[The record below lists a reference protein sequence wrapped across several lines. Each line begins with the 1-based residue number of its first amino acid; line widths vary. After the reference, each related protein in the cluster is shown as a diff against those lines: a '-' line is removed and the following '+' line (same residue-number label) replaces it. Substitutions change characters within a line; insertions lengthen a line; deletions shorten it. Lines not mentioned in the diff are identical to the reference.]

1 MALQFQLSNT
11 PGATDYPFFN
21 YGVTDIPAF
30 VSVQADATNVIGTNP
45 NEGIG
50 IVVVGAT
57 GNVVIGVTMEIVKAG
72 SYGRVRCFGPI
83 AQTFADG
90 AISANGIVDGS
101 ATASRIG
108 FAKAHAAG
116 KNQLGIALSTA
127 IDQDPVLVMLVG
139 GFNA

>member
-1 MALQFQLSNT
+1 MALQFQLSNA
-11 PGATDYPFFN
+11 PSESDFAFFN
-21 YGVTDIPAF
+21 YSGSDIPAF
-30 VSVQADATNVIGTNP
+30 VSVQADAVNVVGTNP

-50 IVVVGAT
+50 IVPVAVT
-57 GNVVIGVTMEIVKAG
+57 GNVVIGVTMEVIKAG

-90 AISANGIVDGS
+90 VVTANGIVDGS

-127 IDQDPVLVMLVG
+127 ADQDPVLVMLVG